1 MEFNINNYEIARIHF
16 RKDNG
21 NAVYPER
28 FWKHHAYPCRF
39 TLQQGKD
46 SFSWRGIPGELYH
59 AYAPLHSDCW
69 GDDVREAFAH
79 WRLAIFAPSDVEH
92 TRRDTPI
99 VFTFAGIGDDY
110 FKNEKKVFNQFVRE
124 VATALEE
131 GRDVVANATHI
142 DKFSRNKLIKAIDA
156 RGVKDYEIVCF
167 VVEAPYD
174 TVLKQN
180 NRRIGLKRV
189 PEDAITNMFNKF
201 AMPEFNEDGR
211 ITEIF
216 VLRNGKLMR
225 KVKD

>member
-1 MEFNINNYEIARIHF
+1 M
-16 RKDNG
+16 
-21 NAVYPER
+21 P
-28 FWKHHAYPCRF
+28 
-39 TLQQGKD
+39 TLVIMCGVPGAGKD
-46 SFSWRGIPGELYH
+46 YH
-59 AYAPLHSDCW
+59 IMNHRFFTNLRANVVS
-69 GDDVREAFAH
+69 
-79 WRLAIFAPSDVEH
+79 
-92 TRRDTPI
+92 RDTI
-99 VFTFAGIGDDY
+99 RFAMLKDGDDY
-110 FKNEKKVFNQFVRE
+110 FKNEKKVFNQFVHE
-124 VATALEE
+124 IATALEE

-201 AMPEFNEDGR
+201 TMPAFHEDHR

-225 KVKD
+225 KVKE